1 MAPPIATP
9 LPQRRGDG
17 FTIMAGKLTTLFL
30 DQFKAKSPTV
40 EGLAHTTRR
49 HLTTAF
55 TASVNS
61 KGASQPSVLTP
72 SNNSSTP
79 RIVSARSSSY
89 SIDADADAAADDDDV
104 NSNAVEHMDERLVP
118 FSSTLRG
125 ARRLRIIDILQ
136 LKVGQQV
143 TIVIPSEPKE
153 RDPAKSHRSGLM
165 ELMKSAVRESIS
177 KTVLSVDRDDYVE
190 HDLSLRTVERE
201 GRLYH

>member
-1 MAPPIATP
+1 
-9 LPQRRGDG
+9 
-17 FTIMAGKLTTLFL
+17 MAGKLTTLFL
-30 DQFKAKSPTV
+30 DQFKAKSSTV

-72 SNNSSTP
+72 SNNLSTP

-89 SIDADADAAADDDDV
+89 SIDADADD
-104 NSNAVEHMDERLVP
+104 NGSNNKAERLGERLVP
-118 FSSTLRG
+118 FSLTMRG

-136 LKVGQQV
+136 LKVRQKV

-153 RDPAKSHRSGLM
+153 PDPAKSHRSGLLD
-165 ELMKSAVRESIS
+165 LMKSAI
-177 KTVLSVDRDDYVE
+177 RDTL
-190 HDLSLRTVERE
+190 HIMCNKN
-201 GRLYH
+201 